1 MRQDDIQ
8 LSFMEREKKRDIE
21 KEREREASPGGVMN
35 LVPELTCQQV
45 IEIHLSSIPAD
56 PLSCLLG

>member
-8 LSFMEREKKRDIE
+8 LSFMEREKKRDVE
-21 KEREREASPGGVMN
+21 KEREASPGGVMN